1 MHCVPVCVCVCVCV
15 CVWSDDKLWPW
26 QEQVQLEIYAS
37 QAAVLHPAIAAP
49 FGTTVHPLALINASR
64 FPSLRARAWTNA
76 TSSAL
81 SLLDASSS
89 GSACGFL
96 VLVNTDE
103 TAPELFQ
110 LELTS
115 APPTAANDSAAVR
128 LFDAGYTKPLM
139 RSTDGTGSG
148 DDTGSTGGGNKLLE
162 DWVGPGEVNIYLLGS
177 PTACARLKTDDGS
190 NEPPP
195 ATTATTTASS
205 VVDVGTA
212 EHLLLWG
219 DSALTANTTLV
230 AKTHP
235 PTKTGIMA
243 VVPDKPWERL
253 IYMFNTIVKVNETDY
268 RIYYDAFGL
277 STDGSR
283 TGGRFTC
290 VALSTDGTTY
300 TKPSLGLVMFMNST
314 DNNIIG
320 VVGPGSPTVTP
331 LGGRQWGSVFID
343 TNPKTPHRF
352 VLVGHDV
359 FASEDGFAWTLLSAG
374 HIPFSDTQTA
384 VYFDPVTSNYSIYY
398 RTHSL
403 GAVHQGRGGCPGKA
417 QISGGHGDAFG
428 GDAPTRSIGLF
439 VTPNLTSQSWG
450 AGDLIK
456 EDPDLVDIVL
466 KADAGDQPC
475 MDLYTSAAVRVAD
488 ATFLFPMRY
497 LHCNEGRSNATPG
510 HPVSAPVP
518 CTVGAVGNDGLL
530 DVGFAASRD
539 GRTAFERFDRA
550 PFLPRGMGQPR
561 TGCPTESG
569 AVGVCRGVWEG
580 AHDAGSTNIA
590 VGTMDRGDETLMVG
604 GGYQYTHGGWV
615 KFREPGGPVRSGL
628 QLLTLRRHGFVSL
641 RPRTP
646 AAPAEQPVGTLRTQL
661 LRLPT
666 CGTAEQLA
674 LELNLDTA
682 VSGFATVAVESPG
695 RPPLRSIELVGN
707 SVHFEV
713 QFAKYVDNWNNSAHA
728 LPTDLQGAVVR
739 LSFQLTGNADLYGFQ
754 LQCRH
759 QQFKPRPVKTDD
771 RSTSK
776 SKSTTGRL
784 KTVDGSNEPPP
795 AEAPPPPPCP
805 EARQQ
810 QLLHEFCRIPTIACD
825 CHVGGPEKQCPAGW
839 HAPLWDWVALKSG
852 PSPVK
857 WRCYAPSAL
866 NANRTAY
873 KSGREY
879 CSGDGRILQVLKT
892 CKLPPPPAPAPVPPG
907 QAVFSPAMVLNSSGE
922 VIHTFRIPSLLR
934 IGQTKTLLGFAEGR
948 KFSPHDF
955 GPKALVCRRSTDLGV
970 SWGALTAVVN
980 RGNSSFMNP
989 NAIWDNVTQSVILHF
1004 TYISCG
1010 NCYTCCPDK
1019 FLGRA
1024 APSTFQIVSTDA
1036 GLTWGAPMSL
1046 DAQLGVP
1053 GLLMGPGIG
1062 IQLPPTLTV
1071 AGLAAAGGGGRLL
1084 AMGRGYATDDS
1095 FSGHDVVIASD
1106 DNGQH
1111 WRTTTIFNG
1120 TDGEHLDEPQ
1130 LALLPNGHVL
1140 ANMRRDPASACHCRA
1155 VSTSTDAG
1163 ATFGPVTD
1171 DPTLISP
1178 TCQGEILAGQTSVWF
1193 SNPANK
1199 HERADF
1205 TVRRSTDNAKT
1216 WTSKLV
1222 SPLAG
1227 CGYSSMQFIDDEE
1240 EEATVGF
1247 LWESDSECTIRFV
1260 PVSIQ

>member
-1 MHCVPVCVCVCVCV
+1 
-15 CVWSDDKLWPW
+15 VWSDDKLWPW

-76 TSSAL
+76 T
-81 SLLDASSS
+81 LLDASSS

-148 DDTGSTGGGNKLLE
+148 DGTGSTGGGNKLLE

-235 PTKTGIMA
+235 PTKTGIMT

-331 LGGRQWGSVFID
+331 LGGRQWGSVFLD
-343 TNPKTPHRF
+343 TNPQTPHRF
-352 VLVGHDV
+352 FLVGHDV
-359 FASEDGFAWTLLSAG
+359 FASPDGFAWTLLSAG

-398 RTHSL
+398 RAHSL
-403 GAVHQGRGGCPGKA
+403 GSVHQKRGGCPGKA
-417 QISGGHGDAFG
+417 QKNGGHGDAFG
-428 GDAPTRSIGLF
+428 GDAPTRSVGLF
-439 VTPNLTSQSWG
+439 VTPNLTALSWG
-450 AGDLIK
+450 AADLQK
-456 EDPDLVDIVL
+456 EDPNLVDIVL

-488 ATFLFPMRY
+488 ATFLFPMQY

-510 HPVSAPVP
+510 HPISAPVP

-628 QLLTLRRHGFVSL
+628 QLLMLRRHGFVSL

-666 CGTAEQLA
+666 CDTAEQLA

-754 LQCRH
+754 LQCRR
-759 QQFKPRPVKTDD
+759 QQVKPRPLKTDD
-771 RSTSK
+771 HSSSSSSSSGSK
-776 SKSTTGRL
+776 NQSDDDTFNATTTPASRIAFNLSIGNSLGTLQHRASGFL
-784 KTVDGSNEPPP
+784 QSMGARPVDNGDSNYT
-795 AEAPPPPPCP
+795 
-805 EARQQ
+805 
-810 QLLHEFCRIPTIACD
+810 FSIPD
-825 CHVGGPEKQCPAGW
+825 KYL
-839 HAPLWDWVALKSG
+839 APLRPFGFRSMDAIGAGDFITGLYPFLRRQGFQQIQVIVQDSFGPGAPFQPASSAAHKMCIFKSISSFNCTTFEANLEYTLRQWDGLELSFDIWNELDGFGSHEAFFVTWRSAVCTIRRLRPRAEIIG
-852 PSPVK
+852 PS
-857 WRCYAPSAL
+857 
-866 NANRTAY
+866 
-873 KSGREY
+873 
-879 CSGDGRILQVLKT
+879 D
-892 CKLPPPPAPAPVPPG
+892 
-907 QAVFSPAMVLNSSGE
+907 
-922 VIHTFRIPSLLR
+922 
-934 IGQTKTLLGFAEGR
+934 
-948 KFSPHDF
+948 
-955 GPKALVCRRSTDLGV
+955 
-970 SWGALTAVVN
+970 
-980 RGNSSFMNP
+980 
-989 NAIWDNVTQSVILHF
+989 
-1004 TYISCG
+1004 
-1010 NCYTCCPDK
+1010 
-1019 FLGRA
+1019 
-1024 APSTFQIVSTDA
+1024 
-1036 GLTWGAPMSL
+1036 
-1046 DAQLGVP
+1046 
-1053 GLLMGPGIG
+1053 
-1062 IQLPPTLTV
+1062 
-1071 AGLAAAGGGGRLL
+1071 
-1084 AMGRGYATDDS
+1084 
-1095 FSGHDVVIASD
+1095 
-1106 DNGQH
+1106 
-1111 WRTTTIFNG
+1111 
-1120 TDGEHLDEPQ
+1120 
-1130 LALLPNGHVL
+1130 
-1140 ANMRRDPASACHCRA
+1140 
-1155 VSTSTDAG
+1155 
-1163 ATFGPVTD
+1163 
-1171 DPTLISP
+1171 
-1178 TCQGEILAGQTSVWF
+1178 
-1193 SNPANK
+1193 
-1199 HERADF
+1199 
-1205 TVRRSTDNAKT
+1205 
-1216 WTSKLV
+1216 V
-1222 SPLAG
+1222 SPLADTLFNLSFWEDFLDFAQSENVLPDIFSWHDG
-1227 CGYSSMQFIDDEE
+1227 LEAESPAWPHPPLWVGNGSEIVRSATLLRGLLAQRNITKFKLSVNEYGNMWYSVPPLPAAITAYIANLERAGIDSAMRSCWRETPWSHGWDQCDNATLDGLLTMDPLPRPRPAWWVYAAYGQASGQTVVASEGRRNDVDGVGAVDCKAMRAVFVVGYFPVRPLTYSSTYLVVAYEDLYQGTSCVIRQECHHSLTHSLARSLTCWPTARLIGSARAGRPRRRTTRAEPHTDDR
-1240 EEATVGF
+1240 ARR
-1247 LWESDSECTIRFV
+1247 DPIV
-1260 PVSIQ
+1260 PAWSRHRRQSAVRRGAYSTRWA